1 MRTNKFAAAIKH
13 FGCSISITMYECLIE
28 SQKPKHKS
36 FHIKQSLEFKFS
48 FFSQLIAFWKC
59 YCTFHYC
66 NLVSTNVPHFL
77 SKYFPPFSSFSK
89 LGKQLHNLYKLFSL
103 PKLLLR
109 RLSTVQGSIRF
120 HSSNPA
126 DVQKNKKR
134 RKI

>member
-1 MRTNKFAAAIKH
+1 
-13 FGCSISITMYECLIE
+13 
-28 SQKPKHKS
+28 
-36 FHIKQSLEFKFS
+36 
-48 FFSQLIAFWKC
+48 
-59 YCTFHYC
+59 
-66 NLVSTNVPHFL
+66 VSTNVPHFL

-126 DVQKNKKR
+126 DVQKKKV
-134 RKI
+134 KKKNLKTLEKKMSNFAVN